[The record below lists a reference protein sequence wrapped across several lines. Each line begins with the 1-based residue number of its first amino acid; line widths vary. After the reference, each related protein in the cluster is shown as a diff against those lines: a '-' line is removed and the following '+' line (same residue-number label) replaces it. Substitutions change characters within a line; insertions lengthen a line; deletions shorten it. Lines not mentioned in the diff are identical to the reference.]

1 MKEVLDFLAALE
13 TNNNRDWFL
22 ANKKKY
28 ESAKST
34 VAKTVDLLI
43 QNISK
48 FDPSVSELLAKNCMF
63 RINRDVRF
71 SANKNPYKNNMGAWI
86 AKGGKKSYYAG
97 YYLHIQPENSFLA
110 AGVFMPEPP
119 QLNAI
124 RQEIYFNH
132 AAFTKVL
139 QEKSFHQHFPQL
151 DDYQLKTA
159 PKGFDKEHEAIHLL
173 KYKSYVVS
181 KKLTDKEVC
190 SADFMKLIVE
200 QFKRSFPLVKFL
212 NEALEMKEE

>member
-1 MKEVLDFLAALE
+1 LKEVLDFLAALE

-22 ANKKKY
+22 ANKKQY

-34 VAKTVDLLI
+34 VSQTVDLLI
-43 QNISK
+43 QHISK
-48 FDPSVSELLAKNCMF
+48 FDASVSELNAKNCMF

-97 YYLHIQPENSFLA
+97 YYLHFQAGNSFLA

-132 AAFTKVL
+132 AAFSKVL
-139 QEKSFHQHFPQL
+139 GEKTFQKNFPQL

-159 PKGFDKEHEAIHLL
+159 PKGFDKDHEAIHLL

-181 KKLTDKEVC
+181 KKLSDKEVC
-190 SADFMKLIVE
+190 GPNFMRIIDE
-200 QFKRSFPLVKFL
+200 QYKTAFPLVKFL

>member
-1 MKEVLDFLAALE
+1 MKEVLDFLASLE

-34 VAKTVDLLI
+34 VAQAVDLVI

-48 FDPSVSELLAKNCMF
+48 FDPSVAELTSKNCIF

-97 YYLHIQPENSFLA
+97 YYLHFQAENSFVA

-132 AAFTKVL
+132 AAFSKVL
-139 QEKSFHQHFPQL
+139 NEKSFQQHFPQL
-151 DDYQLKTA
+151 DDYQLKNA
-159 PKGFDKEHEAIHLL
+159 PKGFDKEHEAVHLL

-190 SADFMKLIVE
+190 SSDFIKIIGE
-200 QFKRSFPLVKFL
+200 QYKSAFPLVKYI

>member
-1 MKEVLDFLAALE
+1 MKEVLDFLASLE

-34 VAKTVDLLI
+34 VAQAVDLVI

-48 FDPSVSELLAKNCMF
+48 FDPSVAELTSKNCIF

-97 YYLHIQPENSFLA
+97 YYLHFQAGNSFIA

-132 AAFTKVL
+132 AAFSKVL
-139 QEKSFHQHFPQL
+139 KEKSFQQYFPQL
-151 DDYQLKTA
+151 DDYQLKNA
-159 PKGFDKEHEAIHLL
+159 PKGFDKEHEAVHLL

-181 KKLTDKEVC
+181 KKLTDKEVSSSDFIKIIGEQYK
-190 SADFMKLIVE
+190 SA
-200 QFKRSFPLVKFL
+200 FPLVKYI